1 MTPMASKLWKDYGLW
16 LILMVIVVAYGF
28 SVFYQYLSGK
38 SLMGVESN
46 SGMSNQYKGGN
57 TVSPS
62 EPLGQNDV
70 FAPAAGLKTS
80 TPGLA
85 PACSKPNIQ
94 NPADLLPSD
103 ANSQWAKLNPNGQ
116 GNLQNV
122 NLVKAGYHV
131 GIDTVGQSLRNP
143 NLQTRSEPPNPQL
156 PTGPWN
162 SSTIEPDLMRPP
174 LTIGCGSQ

>member
-1 MTPMASKLWKDYGLW
+1 MTSMASKLWKDYGLW
-16 LILMVIVVAYGF
+16 LILMVIIVAYGF
-28 SVFYQYLSGK
+28 SIFYQYLSGK

-46 SGMSNQYKGGN
+46 SGMDSKYKGEFA
-57 TVSPS
+57 VSPS
-62 EPLGQNDV
+62 EPLGQTDV
-70 FAPAAGLKTS
+70 FASADGLQTS

-85 PACSKPNIQ
+85 TTCSKPNIQ

-103 ANSQWAKLNPNGQ
+103 TNSQWAKLNPVGQ
-116 GNLQNV
+116 GNLQGV
-122 NLVKAGYHV
+122 NLVKAGHHV

-143 NLQTRSEPPNPQL
+143 NLQTRSEPPNPQM

-162 SSTIEPDLMRPP
+162 ASTIEPDLMRPP